1 MGKLEVRRLEAARFA
16 FHACRA
22 ALKSRGLADNPR
34 RGTRLVSATA
44 EFSFSR
50 HFSFIP
56 LPLPS
61 PRYIVTLP
69 IVSSFF
75 FRTLAPSLRELQHE
89 RASER
94 EKERGRERG
103 RAGSP
108 ANCPLSISLP
118 RGSIV
123 KRLSSPRPGI
133 RSIARC
139 ISLPSPLPPPP
150 PPRHRNLARFSE
162 RCEGNSGLRAPR
174 RRCRRSRHE
183 SAPELA

>member
-150 PPRHRNLARFSE
+150 RHRNLARFSE